1 MSAAHKKGE
10 RHTGMR
16 WDAKVPL
23 VTSMTKSFFA
33 MGSDPMEVIGVDVV
47 PQAPRNGIIYDV
59 VNMNREMFMGC
70 AARMPQV
77 RYSAAYPTRAE
88 CMLRRKMK
96 TTMAIYCGNQV
107 LPCKH

>member
-33 MGSDPMEVIGVDVV
+33 MGSDPMEVT
-47 PQAPRNGIIYDV
+47 
-59 VNMNREMFMGC
+59 
-70 AARMPQV
+70 V
-77 RYSAAYPTRAE
+77 R
-88 CMLRRKMK
+88 
-96 TTMAIYCGNQV
+96 
-107 LPCKH
+107 